1 MTQYNPE
8 CRPVLI
14 GSLPQRNHAEAV
26 DLIFNYTPEIP
37 LWPQLP
43 SFKAEGMMMQ
53 FLPGLPGVT
62 EKDDKIFVDT
72 SSPDF
77 EMEFLA
83 FYEEYIA
90 VTEGMTDIA
99 DSRFVMSD
107 DEASGFGLFL
117 ERAEREKD
125 TLFSLKGQV
134 TGPVTFCMGVVDQ
147 DGRALFYDDQVRD
160 AAVKLL
166 SLKARYQARKMAAI
180 KEQPLVFFD
189 EPGLAGFGSSAFIT
203 VTPEDINTCFAE
215 AFEAVKAEGGL
226 TGVHVCANTEWSVIF
241 DSGVDVVSYDA
252 YSYFDKLLLFSDA
265 LVSFINRGGI
275 LATGIVPTDPEF
287 IEAEDCD
294 GLVDKWFGQ
303 LEQLE
308 QLGLERER
316 VFSQTLITPSCG
328 TGTASEQQTERV
340 LELTRDVSAA
350 IRARFGK

>member
-1 MTQYNPE
+1 MTQYSAD

-14 GSLPQRNHAEAV
+14 GSLPQRDHQEAV
-26 DLIFNYTPEIP
+26 DLIFKYTPEIP

-43 SFKAEGMMMQ
+43 CYKNEGMMMQ

-62 EKDDKIFVDT
+62 EKDDKVFVDT

-77 EMEFLA
+77 EADLLA
-83 FYEEYIA
+83 FYEDYIA
-90 VTEGMTDIA
+90 VTEGLTDI
-99 DSRFVMSD
+99 DGSRFAMSGE
-107 DEASGFGLFL
+107 EAAGFDLFL

-125 TLFSLKGQV
+125 TLFGLKGQV
-134 TGPVTFCMGVVDQ
+134 TGPVTFCMGMVDQ
-147 DGRALFYDDQVRD
+147 DSRALFYDDQVRD

-166 SLKARYQARKMAAI
+166 SLKARYQTRKMAAI

-203 VTPEDINTCFAE
+203 VTPEDIHACFSE
-215 AFEAVKAEGGL
+215 AFDAVKAEGGL

-252 YSYFDKLLLFSDA
+252 YSYFDKLLLFSDE

-287 IEAEDCD
+287 IEAEDRD
-294 GLVDKWFGQ
+294 GLVRKWFTQ

-308 QLGLERER
+308 KLGLPRER
-316 VFSQTLITPSCG
+316 IFTQTLITPSCG
-328 TGTASEQQTERV
+328 TGTASEKQAARV

-350 IRARFGK
+350 IRAQFGR